1 MKIDMRENRTHK
13 YQHTYINELNI
24 SNKTK
29 LADGIKQN
37 MFLESIFKCINKL

>member
-24 SNKTK
+24 SNKKTK
-29 LADGIKQN
+29 I
-37 MFLESIFKCINKL
+37 SRRNKTKHVPCRKHI